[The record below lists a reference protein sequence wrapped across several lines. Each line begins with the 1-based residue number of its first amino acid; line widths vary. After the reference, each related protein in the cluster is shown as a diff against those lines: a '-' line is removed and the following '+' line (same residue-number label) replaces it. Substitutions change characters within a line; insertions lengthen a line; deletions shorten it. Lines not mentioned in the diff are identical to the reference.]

1 MIYNFSLIVLF
12 FIYST
17 VTIIFTVDFIPNKM
31 PFKCQVSLQKEIFR
45 QQALSKD
52 ERTAI
57 KIADSVIVAQMK
69 NCPHKLT
76 EEQRSLKSYDVT
88 VSAFPKNSN
97 SFEVNYKLK
106 KDKSDGFIPAFTILV
121 NIATRE
127 TEFKGMN

>member
-17 VTIIFTVDFIPNKM
+17 VTIFFTVNFIPNKM

-88 VSAFPKNSN
+88 VEPLQKNIG
-97 SFEVNYKLK
+97 SFLVNYKLK
-106 KDKSDGFIPAFTILV
+106 QNKSDGFIPAFTIIV
-121 NIATRE
+121 NITTRE
-127 TEFKGMN
+127 SEFKGMN